1 MPRKAKSANSDSQS
15 EAVEAALRKNRRG
28 RRGRR
33 HRGRA
38 GINEKIRQLIRHSK
52 EQGYLTFDDIN
63 EALPESVENQEEI
76 DNVLSILQNLEI
88 EILEPDQVDDFK
100 QRMEEA
106 EEEETRSSQHDI
118 LDDPVRMYLKQMG
131 QVPLLTREQE
141 VEISKRIENA
151 ELKAQTALFEASAV
165 GAYIATLGAK
175 LLTREERFDRI
186 VIDKKI
192 DSREAYFKSLPKLV
206 ETTQKAE
213 AGVAE
218 AWQEYLK
225 ARTEADRKRI
235 LSKFRKRENLLRANF
250 SKFFF
255 KLKVYE
261 EYLEQLQPA
270 LSEIENL
277 NAQLERAK
285 HPKTK
290 KDAAIDTKAIQAR
303 FKQLEAAQ
311 RIAPAQLLAVV
322 AQTMVHVREA
332 HKAKTEMVEANLRL
346 VISIAKKYTNRGLSF
361 LDLIQE
367 GNMGLMKAVEKFEY
381 RRGYKFSTYATWWI
395 RQAITRSIA
404 DQARTIRIPVHMIET
419 LNKVMQVQKQ
429 LLQEFGHEPTPE
441 EVADEMNLPVERVQ
455 QIMKMAQQPISL
467 QSPVGDGDDTSFGDF
482 IEDKSAEN
490 PYDMTAFSLLR
501 EKIIDVLDSLTERER
516 RVLSLRFGLVDGYS
530 RTLEE
535 VGKQFKV
542 TRERIR
548 QIEAK
553 ALRKMRHPTRIRQ
566 LHGFFD
572 AEQID
577 NAQNLMKVAATPL
590 SARSPVQRAGAFP
603 LYRPSPR
610 PTLPFLWHRT
620 PPSRSWEWAPR
631 NSSSSWS
638 SCSCSSAAPSF
649 PVSPRASASRSKN
662 SRRLPRMSPKPRSQP
677 PKPPRRKSPLR
688 LLPPP
693 PRPPDPL
700 PATAVERRPRRA
712 RWRAFLLPTPPSD
725 CTRRPSTASRGPR
738 WISLVDT
745 PKRRRFVSVG
755 ETPPPSLPRAPQT
768 WRTFSVIFRT
778 TSASISAP
786 PTHSFTSRARESSCG
801 SHPSSHSTPPR
812 ARCSPWATKPNACSA
827 APRVTSPPSAR

>member
-1 MPRKAKSANSDSQS
+1 MSRKPKSASADSAQS
-15 EAVEAALRKNRRG
+15 EAVEAALEKIPATPEVAEG
-28 RRGRR
+28 SADAIPAG
-33 HRGRA
+33 
-38 GINEKIRQLIRHSK
+38 GINDKIRHLIRLSK

-88 EILEPDQVDDFK
+88 EILEPDQVEDYK

-106 EEEETRSSQHDI
+106 EEEQSRSSQNDI

-141 VEISKRIENA
+141 VEISKRIETA
-151 ELKAQTALFEASAV
+151 ELKAQEALFQASAI
-165 GAYIATLGAK
+165 GAYIVGLGSK
-175 LLTREERFDRI
+175 LLNREERFDRL

-192 DSREAYFKSLPKLV
+192 ESREAYFKGLQKLV
-206 ETTQKAE
+206 DQTQHAE
-213 AGVAE
+213 QSVAE
-218 AWQEYLK
+218 AWEEYLK
-225 ARTEADRKRI
+225 AKGEAEKKKVGA
-235 LSKFRKRENLLRANF
+235 KFHKRENVLRSHF
-250 SKFFF
+250 GKFYF

-261 EYLEQLQPA
+261 EYLEQLRPT
-270 LSEIENL
+270 LEEIETL
-277 NAQLERAK
+277 KQQLERAK

-290 KDAAIDTKAIQAR
+290 KDAAVDTKVIHAR
-303 FKQLEAAQ
+303 LKQIEAQQ
-311 RIAPAQLLAVV
+311 RIGPNELQAVV

-429 LLQEFGHEPTPE
+429 LLQEYGHEPTPE

-490 PYDMTAFSLLR
+490 PYDMTAYSLLR
-501 EKIIDVLDSLTERER
+501 EKIIDVLDTLTERER
-516 RVLSLRFGLVDGYS
+516 RVLSLRFGLIDGYS

-577 NAQNLMKVAATPL
+577 NAQNLMKVAATARPPGAPK
-590 SARSPVQRAGAFP
+590 SAVPGAPGSSLGTGSLPGGLGFP
-603 LYRPSPR
+603 L
-610 PTLPFLWHRT
+610 
-620 PPSRSWEWAPR
+620 
-631 NSSSSWS
+631 
-638 SCSCSSAAPSF
+638 
-649 PVSPRASASRSKN
+649 
-662 SRRLPRMSPKPRSQP
+662 PK
-677 PKPPRRKSPLR
+677 L
-688 LLPPP
+688 
-693 PRPPDPL
+693 
-700 PATAVERRPRRA
+700 
-712 RWRAFLLPTPPSD
+712 
-725 CTRRPSTASRGPR
+725 
-738 WISLVDT
+738 
-745 PKRRRFVSVG
+745 
-755 ETPPPSLPRAPQT
+755 
-768 WRTFSVIFRT
+768 
-778 TSASISAP
+778 
-786 PTHSFTSRARESSCG
+786 
-801 SHPSSHSTPPR
+801 
-812 ARCSPWATKPNACSA
+812 
-827 APRVTSPPSAR
+827 

>member
-1 MPRKAKSANSDSQS
+1 MPRKAKSAKASSTHAA
-15 EAVEAALRKNRRG
+15 AVEDVIEKAGDSGSADLAAS
-28 RRGRR
+28 
-33 HRGRA
+33 
-38 GINEKIRQLIRHSK
+38 GINEKIRQLIRLSK

-76 DNVLSILQNLEI
+76 DNILSILQNLEI
-88 EILEPDQVDDFK
+88 EILEPDQVEEYK

-151 ELKAQTALFEASAV
+151 ELKAQEVLFQASAV
-165 GAYIATLGAK
+165 GAYIAHLGQR
-175 LLTREERFDRI
+175 LLNREERFDRI

-206 ETTQKAE
+206 ETTQKGE
-213 AGVAE
+213 VSVAA
-218 AWQEYLK
+218 AWDEYLK

-235 LSKFRKRENLLRANF
+235 TTKFRKRENALRPNF
-250 SKFFF
+250 GKFYF

-261 EYLEQLQPA
+261 EYLEQLRPV
-270 LSEIENL
+270 IEKTEHL
-277 NAQLERAK
+277 FAQLERSK

-290 KDAAIDTKAIQAR
+290 KDAAIDAKGVKAQL
-303 FKQLEAAQ
+303 KQIEAAQ
-311 RIAPAQLLAVV
+311 RIDPTRLLEIIG
-322 AQTMVHVREA
+322 QTQVHMREA

-577 NAQNLMKVAATPL
+577 NAQNLMKVAA
-590 SARSPVQRAGAFP
+590 G
-603 LYRPSPR
+603 
-610 PTLPFLWHRT
+610 T
-620 PPSRSWEWAPR
+620 PPGTGLNPAGLGALG
-631 NSSSSWS
+631 
-638 SCSCSSAAPSF
+638 SAL
-649 PVSPRASASRSKN
+649 
-662 SRRLPRMSPKPRSQP
+662 LPRR
-677 PKPPRRKSPLR
+677 
-688 LLPPP
+688 
-693 PRPPDPL
+693 
-700 PATAVERRPRRA
+700 
-712 RWRAFLLPTPPSD
+712 
-725 CTRRPSTASRGPR
+725 
-738 WISLVDT
+738 
-745 PKRRRFVSVG
+745 
-755 ETPPPSLPRAPQT
+755 
-768 WRTFSVIFRT
+768 
-778 TSASISAP
+778 
-786 PTHSFTSRARESSCG
+786 
-801 SHPSSHSTPPR
+801 
-812 ARCSPWATKPNACSA
+812 
-827 APRVTSPPSAR
+827 

>member
-1 MPRKAKSANSDSQS
+1 MPRKAKSADTDTHS
-15 EAVEAALRKNRRG
+15 EAVEHALERTQNASDG
-28 RRGRR
+28 GS
-33 HRGRA
+33 GDLA
-38 GINEKIRQLIRHSK
+38 PGGINDKIRNLIRLSK

-63 EALPESVENQEEI
+63 DALPESVENQEEI

-88 EILEPDQVDDFK
+88 EILEPDQVEDYK
-100 QRMEEA
+100 QRQEEA
-106 EEEETRSSQHDI
+106 EEEESRSSQNDI

-151 ELKAQTALFEASAV
+151 ELKAQEALFEAAIV
-165 GAYIATLGAK
+165 GRYIGNLGAK
-175 LLTREERFDRI
+175 LLNREERFDRI

-192 DSREAYFKSLPKLV
+192 ESRENYFKNLPKLV
-206 ETTQKAE
+206 EGTQNGE
-213 AGVAE
+213 ASVAE
-218 AWQEYLK
+218 AWEEYLK
-225 ARTEADRKRI
+225 TKDEAGKKRV
-235 LSKFRKRENLLRANF
+235 LAKFKKRETALKSHF
-250 SKFFF
+250 SKFYF
-255 KLKVYE
+255 KLNVYE
-261 EYLEQLQPA
+261 EYLKQINPLITEIEQL
-270 LSEIENL
+270 L
-277 NAQLERAK
+277 AQLDRAK

-290 KDAAIDTKAIQAR
+290 KDAAIDTKAINAR
-303 FKQLEAAQ
+303 LKQIEAEQRVAPTRLLEIV
-311 RIAPAQLLAVV
+311 R
-322 AQTMVHVREA
+322 QTNVHIREA

-516 RVLSLRFGLVDGYS
+516 RVLSLRFGLIDGYS

-577 NAQNLMKVAATPL
+577 NAQNLLKQVSLKKDDT
-590 SARSPVQRAGAFP
+590 
-603 LYRPSPR
+603 
-610 PTLPFLWHRT
+610 T
-620 PPSRSWEWAPR
+620 PP
-631 NSSSSWS
+631 
-638 SCSCSSAAPSF
+638 
-649 PVSPRASASRSKN
+649 
-662 SRRLPRMSPKPRSQP
+662 M
-677 PKPPRRKSPLR
+677 
-688 LLPPP
+688 
-693 PRPPDPL
+693 
-700 PATAVERRPRRA
+700 ATR
-712 RWRAFLLPTPPSD
+712 
-725 CTRRPSTASRGPR
+725 
-738 WISLVDT
+738 
-745 PKRRRFVSVG
+745 
-755 ETPPPSLPRAPQT
+755 
-768 WRTFSVIFRT
+768 
-778 TSASISAP
+778 
-786 PTHSFTSRARESSCG
+786 
-801 SHPSSHSTPPR
+801 
-812 ARCSPWATKPNACSA
+812 
-827 APRVTSPPSAR
+827 

>member
-1 MPRKAKSANSDSQS
+1 MPRKAKSAKASSTHSD
-15 EAVEAALRKNRRG
+15 AVEDVLDKAQSNNGTDLAAS
-28 RRGRR
+28 
-33 HRGRA
+33 
-38 GINEKIRQLIRHSK
+38 GINEKIRQLIRQSK

-76 DNVLSILQNLEI
+76 DNILSILQNLEI
-88 EILEPDQVDDFK
+88 EILEPDQVKEYK

-151 ELKAQTALFEASAV
+151 ELKAQEALFQATAV
-165 GAYIATLGAK
+165 GAYIGYLGQR
-175 LLTREERFDRI
+175 LLNREERFDRI

-206 ETTQKAE
+206 EATQKGEKSVA
-213 AGVAE
+213 AGWDE
-218 AWQEYLK
+218 FLK
-225 ARTEADRKRI
+225 AKSEAERKKVMA
-235 LSKFRKRENLLRANF
+235 KFRKRENVLRPNF
-250 SKFFF
+250 GKFYF

-261 EYLEQLQPA
+261 EYLEQLRPV
-270 LSEIENL
+270 IEKVEL
-277 NAQLERAK
+277 LLAQLERSK

-290 KDAAIDTKAIQAR
+290 RDAAIDTKDIKA
-303 FKQLEAAQ
+303 QLKLIEAAQ
-311 RIAPAQLLAVV
+311 RVEPARLLEIVS
-322 AQTMVHVREA
+322 QTNVHIREA
-332 HKAKTEMVEANLRL
+332 HQAKTEMVEANLRL

-577 NAQNLMKVAATPL
+577 NAQNLLKVAAGNAQQQPG
-590 SARSPVQRAGAFP
+590 SAVSGIAA
-603 LYRPSPR
+603 LASALIPR
-610 PTLPFLWHRT
+610 P
-620 PPSRSWEWAPR
+620 
-631 NSSSSWS
+631 
-638 SCSCSSAAPSF
+638 
-649 PVSPRASASRSKN
+649 
-662 SRRLPRMSPKPRSQP
+662 
-677 PKPPRRKSPLR
+677 
-688 LLPPP
+688 
-693 PRPPDPL
+693 
-700 PATAVERRPRRA
+700 
-712 RWRAFLLPTPPSD
+712 
-725 CTRRPSTASRGPR
+725 
-738 WISLVDT
+738 
-745 PKRRRFVSVG
+745 
-755 ETPPPSLPRAPQT
+755 
-768 WRTFSVIFRT
+768 
-778 TSASISAP
+778 
-786 PTHSFTSRARESSCG
+786 
-801 SHPSSHSTPPR
+801 
-812 ARCSPWATKPNACSA
+812 
-827 APRVTSPPSAR
+827 